1 MVNFDYNIQ
10 SFERILIMKS
20 NYAVIG
26 LGLFGS
32 SIVNTLLEN
41 HQEVLVIDKKEE
53 SVDKFRDVATEAVV
67 ADTQNELAL
76 RQLGIGNFDN
86 VFVAIGTDLEASI
99 MTTLICKDLGVKHLV
114 CKAENARHAQ
124 VLEKLGADEII
135 QPERDMGERIALHVM
150 EPKILND
157 LKLKGELA
165 VVEFELTN
173 AKFFNQSLK
182 ELNLTN
188 RYKVSV
194 IAISHADEEGAA
206 IPNQS
211 TVVEQGDVVTVIGT
225 RKDVQKFEDIAT
237 K

>member
-1 MVNFDYNIQ
+1 V
-10 SFERILIMKS
+10 KS

-41 HQEVLVIDKKEE
+41 DQEVLVIDKKEE
-53 SVDKFRDVATEAVV
+53 NVDRFRDVATEAIV

-76 RQLGIGNFDN
+76 QQLGIGNFDN

-135 QPERDMGERIALHVM
+135 QPERDMGQRVALHVM

-157 LKLKGELA
+157 MKLKGELV

-173 AKFFNQSLK
+173 PKLFNQTLK
-182 ELNLTN
+182 ELDLTN
-188 RYKVSV
+188 RYRVSV
-194 IAISHADEEGAA
+194 IALSHMDDQDAA

-211 TVVEQGDVVTVIGT
+211 TVIKAGDVVTILGT
-225 RKDVQKFEDIAT
+225 RKDVKKFEDLAT

>member
-1 MVNFDYNIQ
+1 
-10 SFERILIMKS
+10 MKQ

-32 SIVNTLLEN
+32 SIVNTLLE
-41 HQEVLVIDKKEE
+41 HDQEVLV
-53 SVDKFRDVATEAVV
+53 VDKNENRVNEFRDTATEAIV

-76 RQLGIGNFDN
+76 KQLGIGNFDN

-99 MTTLICKDLGVKHLV
+99 MTTMICEELGVKHLV
-114 CKAENARHAQ
+114 CKAENARHAK
-124 VLEKLGADEII
+124 VLERLGADEVI

-157 LKLKGELA
+157 LKLKGELS

-173 AKFFNQSLK
+173 PKLFNKTLN

-188 RYKVSV
+188 RYKISV
-194 IAISHADEEGAA
+194 IALSHADEEGAI

-211 TVVEQGDVVTVIGT
+211 TITKAGDVVTIIGT
-225 RKDVQKFEDIAT
+225 EKDVEAFEAVAT
-237 K
+237 E

>member
-1 MVNFDYNIQ
+1 
-10 SFERILIMKS
+10 MKS

-32 SIVNTLLEN
+32 SIVNTLVQN
-41 HQEVLVIDKKEE
+41 QQEVLVIDKNEANI
-53 SVDKFRDVATEAVV
+53 DRFRDIATEAVV
-67 ADTQNELAL
+67 ADTQNEAAL

-99 MTTLICKDLGVKHLV
+99 MTTLICKDLGVKHLI

-135 QPERDMGERIALHVM
+135 QPERDMGEQIALHVM

-173 AKFFNQSLK
+173 PKFFNQSLN
-182 ELNLTN
+182 ELDLTN
-188 RYKVSV
+188 RYKISV
-194 IAISHADEEGAA
+194 IAISHVDQEGAA
-206 IPNQS
+206 IPNQA
-211 TVVEQGDVVTVIGT
+211 TIVKKGDVVTVIGT
-225 RKDVQKFEDIAT
+225 RTDVQRFENLAT
-237 K
+237 R

>member
-1 MVNFDYNIQ
+1 
-10 SFERILIMKS
+10 MKS

-124 VLEKLGADEII
+124 VLEKLGANEII

-211 TVVEQGDVVTVIGT
+211 TVVGQGDVVTVIGT